1 MSSIGLNL
9 GSHKANIEN
18 KDDGAQPQGSRDLV
32 VSWLNGVQRY
42 GKEEEDPM
50 DNSTSPGRERVG
62 AAQRF
67 GEISSAARSHHGA
80 AVLTPFHPLCYRIRE
95 DGVPIAAKGHP
106 FACACSQSGRP
117 PQGKPFHMY
126 IEPLLCAPLGRMDDR
141 QKYLSTA
148 FNCCAPM
155 CYPLTRC
162 GIMSYNP
169 LEQPQIREHMISTP
183 LAVESLLAVG
193 ATIYLMCRPQQKKSK
208 ISTLNVHFAY
218 VHRMIDES
226 IGGDFAQTLLG
237 RRLIL
242 QALYCLSAA
251 YIGLGDSV
259 ALHAITKQLEQ
270 FRESTD
276 PEESNDPHDL
286 TRERMDAIDRAI
298 FNGFLLEPSPRKGQ
312 VLPCL
317 LSSGDIGHIL
327 STLRPRLTSS
337 KINMDTADT
346 VIATCIFTWT
356 MDKAQR
362 RGIGQTFEPDAL
374 QEDYDFL
381 QIDLLNSPRP
391 LLPHFSTTKSS
402 GISAF
407 PSKYDSQDILN
418 AFEDAV
424 RVTTLICLR
433 AATIQTSPR
442 SRTQNTRLLD
452 RLVNRLQ
459 IILEWMYS
467 DTLQSAYVNPTL
479 LHEQQEDQGAM
490 LSVSGARPF
499 LIWMSMIGYQLSVYS
514 GIFHQGWSAH
524 HPEDCIYLK
533 TLAAMGISDTTD
545 VDLCA
550 RDDVAIF
557 DMLNLNWGTDFSRR
571 SFEVL
576 RWVVMR

>member
-1 MSSIGLNL
+1 MSLF
-9 GSHKANIEN
+9 
-18 KDDGAQPQGSRDLV
+18 
-32 VSWLNGVQRY
+32 
-42 GKEEEDPM
+42 M
-50 DNSTSPGRERVG
+50 
-62 AAQRF
+62 
-67 GEISSAARSHHGA
+67 
-80 AVLTPFHPLCYRIRE
+80 
-95 DGVPIAAKGHP
+95 
-106 FACACSQSGRP
+106 
-117 PQGKPFHMY
+117 
-126 IEPLLCAPLGRMDDR
+126 
-141 QKYLSTA
+141 
-148 FNCCAPM
+148 
-155 CYPLTRC
+155 
-162 GIMSYNP
+162 
-169 LEQPQIREHMISTP
+169 
-183 LAVESLLAVG
+183 
-193 ATIYLMCRPQQKKSK
+193 TIPYS
-208 ISTLNVHFAY
+208 
-218 VHRMIDES
+218 
-226 IGGDFAQTLLG
+226 
-237 RRLIL
+237 
-242 QALYCLSAA
+242 
-251 YIGLGDSV
+251 
-259 ALHAITKQLEQ
+259 
-270 FRESTD
+270 
-276 PEESNDPHDL
+276 
-286 TRERMDAIDRAI
+286 DAIDRAL

-317 LSSGDIGHIL
+317 LSPGDIGHIL
-327 STLRPRLTSS
+327 NTLRPRLTSS
-337 KINMDTADT
+337 KINTDTADT

-362 RGIGQTFEPDAL
+362 RGVGQTFEPDAL

-391 LLPHFSTTKSS
+391 LWPHFSTPKSS
-402 GISAF
+402 GSSAF
-407 PSKYDSQDILN
+407 PSRYDSQDILN

-433 AATIQTSPR
+433 AATIQISPR

-452 RLVNRLQ
+452 RLVDRLQ
-459 IILEWMYS
+459 VILEWMYS

-479 LHEQQEDQGAM
+479 LHEQQEDQGAI

-533 TLAAMGISDTTD
+533 ILAAMGISDTTD